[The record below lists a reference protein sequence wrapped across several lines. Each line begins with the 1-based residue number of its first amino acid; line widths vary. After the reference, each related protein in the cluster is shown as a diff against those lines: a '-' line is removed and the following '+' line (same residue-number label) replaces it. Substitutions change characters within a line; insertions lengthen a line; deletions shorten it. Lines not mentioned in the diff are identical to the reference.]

1 MKNFHF
7 FTFLFVLFITG
18 GLCAQTTT
26 VPFYI
31 MIGQSNLGWATANDM
46 NTQQAASYK
55 GLIPNTEIWNPAVGA
70 FSAVWQPLNVGVNTA
85 PENLVSPT
93 QFGPEASLFASL
105 QNQNNTKRLVYK
117 QSQGGTTLAGDWRP
131 PSAGQYIWQ
140 AGYRYQQFTQWLE
153 LAVTQAEAKGYKL
166 DLKGIIWMQGEDD
179 SKTLAD
185 ASAYLQNLQGFFT
198 ALDNIW
204 KGYINRFNFPANPYK
219 KVVGRIYAPTGYPY
233 RELVRSAQQAYCDN
247 PANNAVMIN
256 CDSYPLQDWVHYN
269 ATGQIQFG
277 NDIFNSTSF
286 EGPAIPVA
294 PSVTFSGK
302 VFLQGAYNPQT
313 GLMNN
318 ALNTNGILQASAT
331 AHPYS
336 GAPFTYTGTEVVGS
350 GFYAAHNNIVDWVLI
365 ELRDAIDATKIVARR
380 AAFVQRDGTLVETDG
395 SNTQI
400 TFAGVP
406 KGNYYV
412 AIAHRN
418 HLRIRSASTVNFSTG
433 AGSYDFTTAA
443 SKSHQ
448 NLAYTSTALMGNV
461 YVMRGGNA
469 NLNVNVKY
477 NGPSNDQ
484 DFIQNIQLRGSISMV
499 MNGVYSSNDINMDG
513 NIKTNGPSNDQNFL
527 LNIVLGGFIGSVYNE
542 QM

>member
-7 FTFLFVLFITG
+7 FTFLVAFFITG

-55 GLIPNTEIWNPAVGA
+55 GLIPNTDIWNPAVGA
-70 FSAVWQPLNVGVNTA
+70 FSAVWQPMNVGVNTA

-105 QNQNNTKRLVYK
+105 QNQQSTKRLVYK
-117 QSQGGTTLAGDWRP
+117 QCQGGTTLAGDWRP
-131 PSAGQYIWQ
+131 PSAGEYIWQ

-153 LAVTQAEAKGYKL
+153 LAVTQAEANGYKL

-179 SKTLAD
+179 SKTLVD
-185 ASAYLQNLQGFFT
+185 ASAYLQNLEGFFK
-198 ALDNIW
+198 AVDNIW
-204 KGYINRFNFPANPYK
+204 KGYITRFSFPSNPYK

-233 RELVRSAQQAYCDN
+233 RDLVRSAQETYCAN
-247 PANNAVMIN
+247 AANNAVMIN

-277 NDIFNSTSF
+277 NDIFNSASF
-286 EGPAIPVA
+286 EAGVTAIPA
-294 PSVTFSGK
+294 GVTFSGK
-302 VFLQGAYNPQT
+302 VFLQGAYNAQT

-318 ALNTNGILQASAT
+318 GLNTSGILQT
-331 AHPYS
+331 AALAQPYS
-336 GAPFTYTGTEVVGS
+336 VAPFNYAGTETVQS
-350 GFYAAHNNIVDWVLI
+350 GFFAANINIVDWVLI
-365 ELRDAIDATKIVARR
+365 ELRDAADVSKIVARR
-380 AAFVQRDGTLVETDG
+380 AAFVLRDGTLVETNG
-395 SNTQI
+395 TGTKI
-400 TFAGVP
+400 TFDGVP
-406 KGNYYV
+406 GGSYYV

-418 HLRIRSASTVNFSTG
+418 HLRIRSASAVDFSTG
-433 AGSYDFTTAA
+433 AGSYDFTTSATKA
-443 SKSHQ
+443 YQK
-448 NLAYTSTALMGNV
+448 LAYTSTAPMGGV

-484 DFIQNIQLRGSISMV
+484 DNIQNIQLRGSISAV
-499 MNGVYSSNDINMDG
+499 MSGVYSSNDINMDG
-513 NIKTNGPSNDQNFL
+513 NIKTNGPGNDQNFL
-527 LNIVLGGFIGSVYNE
+527 LNVVLSGYIGSVFNE
-542 QM
+542 QL